1 MQPTMQN
8 AVDIAIQRI
17 LKTYSLM
24 GNEQKAEEA
33 RDRVT
38 SYLQTLFAGG
48 ETDGERLAVCG
59 LVYLREKEGRS
70 DPVREGF
77 SGL

>member
-1 MQPTMQN
+1 MQN

-17 LKTYSLM
+17 LKTYALM
-24 GNEQKAEEA
+24 WNDESAEEA
-33 RDRVT
+33 RSRVT
-38 SYLQTLFAGG
+38 QYLQTLFAGG
-48 ETDGERLAVCG
+48 EIDGGRLAVCG

-70 DPVREGF
+70 NPVREGY

>member
-1 MQPTMQN
+1 MQT

-24 GNEQKAEEA
+24 WNDERAEQAGA
-33 RDRVT
+33 RVT
-38 SYLQTLFAGG
+38 EYLQTLFAGG
-48 ETDGERLAVCG
+48 ETDHERLAVCG
-59 LVYLREKEGRS
+59 LVYLREQEGRS
-70 DPVREGF
+70 DPVQQGY